1 MFRKAWERNEDEAL
15 DKLMLDISAEDEVE
29 ELVEQLDIS
38 EVEAEAI
45 VQLDAELDG

>member
-1 MFRKAWERNEDEAL
+1 
-15 DKLMLDISAEDEVE
+15 MLDISAEDEVE